1 MKLSEWKLYS
11 IYALG
16 HILQGSPEADEK
28 YLKILFKYLMGKEC
42 NFDKTEKSAP
52 TATAAGKKP
61 EKLKIRCSAEWWFH
75 KKSHHSCFVTETE
88 TKYYETKK

>member
-28 YLKILFKYLMGKEC
+28 YLKILFKYLMGKSVTLITLKHIVKSC
-42 NFDKTEKSAP
+42 N
-52 TATAAGKKP
+52 G
-61 EKLKIRCSAEWWFH
+61 
-75 KKSHHSCFVTETE
+75 
-88 TKYYETKK
+88 

>member
-28 YLKILFKYLMGKEC
+28 YYL
-42 NFDKTEKSAP
+42 S
-52 TATAAGKKP
+52 
-61 EKLKIRCSAEWWFH
+61 I
-75 KKSHHSCFVTETE
+75 
-88 TKYYETKK
+88 

>member
-28 YLKILFKYLMGKEC
+28 YLKILFKYLMGKSNVYC
-42 NFDKTEKSAP
+42 NRSWN
-52 TATAAGKKP
+52 G
-61 EKLKIRCSAEWWFH
+61 
-75 KKSHHSCFVTETE
+75 
-88 TKYYETKK
+88 Y

>member
-28 YLKILFKYLMGKEC
+28 YLKILFKYLSL
-42 NFDKTEKSAP
+42 TRQQQKSCGAF
-52 TATAAGKKP
+52 
-61 EKLKIRCSAEWWFH
+61 LILRF
-75 KKSHHSCFVTETE
+75 
-88 TKYYETKK
+88 

>member
-28 YLKILFKYLMGKEC
+28 YRQRGIGTGNRK
-42 NFDKTEKSAP
+42 
-52 TATAAGKKP
+52 AGTI
-61 EKLKIRCSAEWWFH
+61 EIQESLEQAD
-75 KKSHHSCFVTETE
+75 
-88 TKYYETKK
+88 YG

>member
-28 YLKILFKYLMGKEC
+28 YLKILFKYVEHWRDQSRLANWE
-42 NFDKTEKSAP
+42 S
-52 TATAAGKKP
+52 
-61 EKLKIRCSAEWWFH
+61 
-75 KKSHHSCFVTETE
+75 
-88 TKYYETKK
+88 

>member
-16 HILQGSPEADEK
+16 HILQGSPEADKK

-42 NFDKTEKSAP
+42 NFDNPRSNN
-52 TATAAGKKP
+52 
-61 EKLKIRCSAEWWFH
+61 F
-75 KKSHHSCFVTETE
+75 
-88 TKYYETKK
+88 

>member
-28 YLKILFKYLMGKEC
+28 YLKILFKGKSVTLITLKHIVKSC
-42 NFDKTEKSAP
+42 N
-52 TATAAGKKP
+52 G
-61 EKLKIRCSAEWWFH
+61 
-75 KKSHHSCFVTETE
+75 
-88 TKYYETKK
+88 